1 MNGIDRLI
9 DSNDISCLLGNRE
22 RASKILAAVEGM
34 SVLEARDLLKGCH
47 DVLELLEVRF
57 DTM

>member
-9 DSNDISCLLGNRE
+9 DSNGISCLLGNRE

-47 DVLELLEVRF
+47 GAGTAGSTL
-57 DTM
+57 